1 MAALAAALAT
11 AVSAYN
17 NGMGERPPMGWQ
29 TWCSV
34 GECGEDHCFDGQIR
48 AMADTLVLS
57 GMKDL
62 GYDWVVLDD
71 CWHPTRDNA
80 TAELVPYPRFF
91 PDGMKPVIDYVH
103 SLGLKFGLYTSVGD
117 RTCHGGW
124 SPGSFGHYERDART
138 FAAWG
143 VDYVKIDYCGSHDS
157 VEGHRNM
164 SRALNATGRPMSYML
179 CRGPYQ
185 QQDHW
190 GYAPGIAQG
199 WRATGDHHDNFAS
212 VRQQVEAVRGK
223 ASWSGPFGWAY
234 LDMMMTGGQGC
245 KDHEEEYRTEA
256 SLYVVVSSPLMVGT
270 DIRLMTPIMKLLLN
284 KEAIAIN
291 QDYKA
296 VPGDAMPSCHGS
308 SQEAWVRRLSNG
320 DSAVALTNWGNHT
333 ASLAVCLDAIGWT
346 HGETA
351 GARNVWARQSLGTF
365 SRRFEAKVRAHDTL
379 LLLLSRTGAA
389 GSPENKVAVA
399 M

>member
-164 SRALNATGRPMSYML
+164 SRALNATGRPMSFML

-212 VRQQVEAVRGK
+212 VRQQVG
-223 ASWSGPFGWAY
+223 
-234 LDMMMTGGQGC
+234 
-245 KDHEEEYRTEA
+245 
-256 SLYVVVSSPLMVGT
+256 
-270 DIRLMTPIMKLLLN
+270 
-284 KEAIAIN
+284 
-291 QDYKA
+291 A
-296 VPGDAMPSCHGS
+296 VPLDRGCPATQPRQRALPAGGGCTREG
-308 SQEAWVRRLSNG
+308 ELERAVWVGLPRHDDDGRAGLQG
-320 DSAVALTNWGNHT
+320 PVRWARVGPGTLQ
-333 ASLAVCLDAIGWT
+333 LDK
-346 HGETA
+346 A
-351 GARNVWARQSLGTF
+351 GALPRDERGRVPHRGLALRGCLLPADG
-365 SRRFEAKVRAHDTL
+365 RHGHPAHD
-379 LLLLSRTGAA
+379 SNHEGAA
-389 GSPENKVAVA
+389 ARRGVEHA
-399 M
+399 

>member
-1 MAALAAALAT
+1 MAAAALAT

-164 SRALNATGRPMSYML
+164 SHALNATGRPMSFML

-212 VRQQVEAVRGK
+212 VRQQVGAVLPLDRGCPATQPRQRARLRCPQVEAVRGK

-245 KDHEEEYRTEA
+245 KDQCVGPESDQGHCNWTKPEHCPGMSEAEYRTEA

-270 DIRLMTPIMKLLLN
+270 DIRLMTPIMKVRRRGGVWSTRSRPDHDALSRPAQELLLN

-296 VPGDAMPSCHGS
+296 VPGDAMSSCHGS
-308 SQEAWVRRLSNG
+308 SQEV
-320 DSAVALTNWGNHT
+320 
-333 ASLAVCLDAIGWT
+333 
-346 HGETA
+346 
-351 GARNVWARQSLGTF
+351 QP
-365 SRRFEAKVRAHDTL
+365 SRRET
-379 LLLLSRTGAA
+379 
-389 GSPENKVAVA
+389 
-399 M
+399 